1 MKTGNNYKSLAA
13 YQESKTLV
21 KLIYQHIRKFPPE
34 ENFALGSQLRRA
46 AISIPSNIAEGM
58 GRYSVKDQCHFLE
71 IAFGSLLEISA
82 QIDISYDLGYITQQ
96 NKEEIESKIDSIAA
110 LLSGLRNKRLD
121 ALNATNH

>member
-1 MKTGNNYKSLAA
+1 
-13 YQESKTLV
+13 
-21 KLIYQHIRKFPPE
+21 
-34 ENFALGSQLRRA
+34 
-46 AISIPSNIAEGM
+46 M